1 MKARLNNDELLRFA
15 DSYLREA
22 FPNPDRIGC
31 PVDDQLRDLAEKPS
45 QAKAVLTE
53 HISCCSPCYQRY
65 AELLQAQKA
74 VSSARHPRARSS
86 WRIWRTRFVWA
97 SATVLA
103 LLAIVAILIFTRP
116 TPKPISYSAFTL
128 NLQ

>member
-22 FPNPDRIGC
+22 FPNSDRAGC
-31 PVDDQLRDLAEKPS
+31 PADEQLRDLAEKPS
-45 QAKAVLTE
+45 ATKAVLTE

-65 AELLQAQKA
+65 AELLQAQRA
-74 VSSARHPRARSS
+74 VASARQLRARSS

-97 SATVLA
+97 SAAVLA
-103 LLAIVAILIFTRP
+103 LLVIVAV
-116 TPKPISYSAFTL
+116 
-128 NLQ
+128 